1 MMLRHTLSRRGF
13 TLIELLITVAV
24 VALVL
29 TLAAPS
35 LRDFV
40 LLQRLKSLNAQVVS
54 DLQWARSESISR
66 GQPVRVRF
74 QRTAEGTRHDLS
86 CYIIYIDTV
95 LNASAATQF
104 SDPPC
109 DCKADAGTRCNGSPA
124 TTTELRTVQIESS
137 RSVLV
142 DVAPFVYRVTT
153 SATGTTTQTTADH
166 VGFDPR
172 TGGVGLFATDTGVL
186 ANADFMAYVLLSD
199 SQKYALQVGRT
210 GRVKSCIPAGS
221 TLPGETCS

>member
-13 TLIELLITVAV
+13 TLIELLIAVAV

-40 LLQRLKSLNAQVVS
+40 LLQRLKSVNAQVVS

-109 DCKADAGTRCNGSPA
+109 DCKADAGTRCSGSPA

-142 DVAPFVYRVTT
+142 DVAPFVYLVTG
-153 SATGTTTQTTADH
+153 ATTTTADH

-172 TGGVGLFATDTGVL
+172 TGGVGLYDADTGVL
-186 ANADFMAYVLLSD
+186 AGADFTAYILLND

-210 GRVKSCIPAGS
+210 GRVKTCIPAGS
-221 TLPGETCS
+221 TLPGEICS